1 MFKQMRGQK
10 EHEAEEM
17 QWEGVGGGR
26 GLSAELNQTK
36 VDFNNTSVRASLSSP
51 ENAHFHD
58 GEARRDGTRRG
69 ALLKGP
75 LAGWRGFSGK
85 QGEEEGEAACRT
97 AAMVRSSKGMWDSVK
112 TTRRSIRVEHH
123 SEEEGSG

>member
-1 MFKQMRGQK
+1 MKQKKCSGR
-10 EHEAEEM
+10 
-17 QWEGVGGGR
+17 GVGG

-51 ENAHFHD
+51 EMHISMT
-58 GEARRDGTRRG
+58 ARRDGTRRG

-97 AAMVRSSKGMWDSVK
+97 AAMVRSSKGMWDLEDDSP
-112 TTRRSIRVEHH
+112 EHQ
-123 SEEEGSG
+123 SGASQ